1 MQIQTGIPTVTTGLA
16 RPDQG
21 RTNPRGGGGTRAGA
35 AFEATTGLPVPPR
48 GSALPEA
55 RLAVSTNFAEEARPA
70 RALPRGSLVDLVI

>member
-21 RTNPRGGGGTRAGA
+21 RTSPRGAGTRAGA
-35 AFEATTGLPVPPR
+35 TFEATTGLPVPPR